1 MRPIS
6 YARIKKSIPGSMG
19 IIARVQKK
27 SGYKDWKTVADF
39 IKSHPDLLQM
49 MESEESVVDDIAED
63 TLVKKMVDGDEQTA
77 RWWLARRRRQKYGDS
92 VDITTKGESIQ
103 IVKVGIDIDKL

>member
-1 MRPIS
+1 MRPVS
-6 YARIKKSIPGSMG
+6 YARIKKSIPGCMG
-19 IIARVQKK
+19 IVARVQRKA
-27 SGYKDWKTVADF
+27 GYKDWKTVADF
-39 IKSHPDLLQM
+39 IKSHPELLQM
-49 MESEESVVDDIAED
+49 MESEENIIDDIAED
-63 TLVKKMVDGDEQTA
+63 TLAKKMVEGDEQTA

>member
-1 MRPIS
+1 MRKIS
-6 YARIKKSIPGSMG
+6 YARIKNAIPGSMG
-19 IIARVQKK
+19 IITRVAHKA
-27 SGYKDWKTVADF
+27 GYGSRNIVKNF
-39 IKSHPDLLQM
+39 INAHPELLEM
-49 MESEESVVDDIAED
+49 LNNEEEVVDDIAED

-77 RWWLARRRRQKYGDS
+77 RWWLARRRRQRYGDN